1 MELSSR
7 KLHFKLLK
15 TPTMFSQA
23 HTLMFLGTVLFETAS
38 TAAFTP
44 GQGVTDGLVYELPVG
59 AGRRFMQL
67 IHAN

>member
-1 MELSSR
+1 
-7 KLHFKLLK
+7 
-15 TPTMFSQA
+15 MFSQA